1 VEIPAVDH
9 IGGLRALAAVGA
21 TIVVGQGDGAFRRKV
36 LSAPGRSIPM
46 GPSSRRRTVLTRSR
60 PTRRPG
66 TIPSPTPNPERPCT
80 SRMIEGAA
88 RGDALANKG
97 HDTRAIQG
105 WLSHRS
111 ITSTTVYTG
120 LPEQS

>member
-1 VEIPAVDH
+1 
-9 IGGLRALAAVGA
+9 LRAGHQEEDYPAPLR
-21 TIVVGQGDGAFRRKV
+21 ISEDGDKGVAETF
-36 LSAPGRSIPM
+36 G
-46 GPSSRRRTVLTRSR
+46 SS
-60 PTRRPG
+60 PPA
-66 TIPSPTPNPERPCT
+66 

-120 LPEQS
+120 LAEQSLKT

>member
-1 VEIPAVDH
+1 
-9 IGGLRALAAVGA
+9 
-21 TIVVGQGDGAFRRKV
+21 
-36 LSAPGRSIPM
+36 
-46 GPSSRRRTVLTRSR
+46 
-60 PTRRPG
+60 
-66 TIPSPTPNPERPCT
+66 
-80 SRMIEGAA
+80 MIEGAA

-97 HDTRAIQG
+97 HDRAIQG